1 MWRRRQGTTTP
12 QKTNNNSIEY
22 LVEREGNESLVADS
36 GRMMIRMSNKLK
48 EELKDMVKEEQK
60 GA

>member
-1 MWRRRQGTTTP
+1 
-12 QKTNNNSIEY
+12 
-22 LVEREGNESLVADS
+22 VEREGNESLVADS